1 MRHKKEK
8 ATPQI
13 SRESHRFH
21 PSQISSRTALFT
33 TKRRQIR
40 LICQPVRPFVRTNDR
55 THRQNDF
62 RKRQATALL
71 TACSPS
77 ASLSFKEAPPHFPLH
92 HITPYGKL
100 SHALRKTI
108 SSIPLCFC
116 INTVY
121 FQKTYRQT
129 SIIIHFGRHI
139 PSGSAFLEKEAE
151 SIFRHKTAKRHHSEH
166 YNNFL
171 SIKTFFGKALSAGQI
186 KQRTIN

>member
-71 TACSPS
+71 TACSPLCIPIFQGGSPTLS
-77 ASLSFKEAPPHFPLH
+77 ASPHN
-92 HITPYGKL
+92 
-100 SHALRKTI
+100 ALRKTFPRFAENNI
-108 SSIPLCFC
+108 EYSALFLH
-116 INTVY
+116 
-121 FQKTYRQT
+121 KYR
-129 SIIIHFGRHI
+129 IFPENI
-139 PSGSAFLEKEAE
+139 PSNKHNHT
-151 SIFRHKTAKRHHSEH
+151 FRPSYPLRICFFRKRSRKHFS
-166 YNNFL
+166 
-171 SIKTFFGKALSAGQI
+171 S
-186 KQRTIN
+186 